1 MSVTLKTKG
10 EERFQGNRHGFQD
23 RSDESDGKTGGNLRL
38 TIGGRCG
45 DTSGKVVG
53 FHITQ
58 KNFVNAQPLSL
69 YPQRI
74 ITLFEEKLAVTRLE
88 LENASA
94 WIIVEK

>member
-1 MSVTLKTKG
+1 
-10 EERFQGNRHGFQD
+10 
-23 RSDESDGKTGGNLRL
+23 
-38 TIGGRCG
+38 
-45 DTSGKVVG
+45 VVG